1 MSEAEVLEI
10 GQASDGV
17 GGDLAG
23 ETAAREAELDDRGSV
38 AVAVAVA
45 GDAFPGTRGRV
56 GHVPPAGAAAYGRVE
71 SEQGSSVG
79 RQVRFGS
86 REEKE

>member
-10 GQASDGV
+10 GQVSDGV

-23 ETAAREAELDDRGSV
+23 ETAAREAELDDRGIVVV
-38 AVAVAVA
+38 AE
-45 GDAFPGTRGRV
+45 DAFPGTRGQV
-56 GHVPPAGAAAYGRVE
+56 GHFPQAGAAAYGRAE
-71 SEQGSSVG
+71 AEQGGSVG

>member
-1 MSEAEVLEI
+1 MSKAEVLEI

-38 AVAVAVA
+38 AVAVA

-56 GHVPPAGAAAYGRVE
+56 
-71 SEQGSSVG
+71 
-79 RQVRFGS
+79 
-86 REEKE
+86 